1 MLLIK
6 AIFEV
11 LWMGRYILIPVSVIL
26 ILSCVIS
33 VVSKRH
39 STGKSSDKPDRPD
52 GNISRVASY
61 NDDYVNYWMQ
71 YGGYLTEEQYRQATD
86 IHG

>member
-39 STGKSSDKPDRPD
+39 STGQSSDRPD
-52 GNISRVASY
+52 GNISKVASY